1 MIFIRLHL
9 KNSIKVP
16 DTPSIALIVSCKSI
30 LFDRKRAGV
39 SASSNIGNISN
50 SICTLLLSNVA
61 SAPSVVK
68 GEASEVEA
76 AEVEAAEVEAAEIE
90 AVEVEAVEVEAAE
103 VEAELGDSLTAL
115 CAKAKT
121 SGCLNMLYLHLH
133 WSCNL
138 SVIKK
143 GMIKTKLLNVVK
155 SNVLS

>member
-16 DTPSIALIVSCKSI
+16 DTPSIALIVSCTSI

-39 SASSNIGNISN
+39 SASSNIGNISH

-61 SAPSVVK
+61 SVPSVVK

-76 AEVEAAEVEAAEIE
+76 AEVEAAEVEAAEVE
-90 AVEVEAVEVEAAE
+90 AAEVEAVEVEAAE

-115 CAKAKT
+115 CAEEQRGHLST
-121 SGCLNMLYLHLH
+121 LY
-133 WSCNL
+133 
-138 SVIKK
+138 
-143 GMIKTKLLNVVK
+143 K
-155 SNVLS
+155 SSTGS